1 MKGAL
6 AVMVE
11 LALADAPFDCLFFG
25 REELPLHR
33 SALTPLLER
42 SPLRYELVVMMEPTG
57 NELHAG

>member
-11 LALADAPFDCLFFG
+11 LALAAGADFDLGSFFG
-25 REELPLHR
+25 REELPFAD

-42 SPLRYELVVMMEPTG
+42 EPG
-57 NELHAG
+57 AARRRRRAS